1 MPTLFSNI
9 ARQFRKVYQKA
20 EGFIEE
26 EREIPISQVFLN
38 ATFKRFVTDNVSI
51 LEDLHADLHDDWL
64 RLYATLNVKGMRL
77 ILSVDLKLIQMEM
90 NKDMQLIVF
99 EQISDTE
106 IVEAQYPNIWM
117 KMAVKSALF
126 FYQKILHKD
135 PLGMILERFDVLKVK
150 DELLHLDL
158 NRWLGKNRSIMDTLN
173 KVHVNH
179 AELRETE
186 MVIIGNVNL
195 LAIFNKANSERFD
208 EDDDIVTL
216 KDLNKDRV
224 KDKAKDQ
231 EDLDDKITPIQQK

>member
-38 ATFKRFVTDNVSI
+38 ATFKRFVTDNVKI

-64 RLYATLNVKGMRL
+64 RLYATLNVKNMHL
-77 ILSVDLKLIQMEM
+77 ILSVDLKLIQMEI

-99 EQISDTE
+99 EQISNTK
-106 IVEAQYPNIWM
+106 IIEAQYPNFWM
-117 KMAVKSALF
+117 KMGVKSALF
-126 FYQKILHKD
+126 FYQNILHKD
-135 PLGMILERFDVLKVK
+135 PLGMILEKFEVLKVK

-158 NRWLGKNRSIMDTLN
+158 NRWLGKNRSIMDTLA

-179 AELRETE
+179 AELRETK
-186 MVIIGNVNL
+186 MVILGNVNL
-195 LAIFNKANSERFD
+195 MALFNKANFD
-208 EDDDIVTL
+208 NNDDDLELTG
-216 KDLNKDRV
+216 
-224 KDKAKDQ
+224 Q
-231 EDLDDKITPIQQK
+231 EQSDEPSLDDKITPIQQK

>member
-26 EREIPISQVFLN
+26 EREFPISQVFLN
-38 ATFKRFVTDNVSI
+38 ATFKRFVTDNVKI
-51 LEDLHADLHDDWL
+51 LEDLHADLHEDWL
-64 RLYATLNVKGMRL
+64 RLYATLNVKGMHL
-77 ILSVDLKLIQMEM
+77 ILAVDLKLVQMEL

-99 EQISDTE
+99 EQISNTE
-106 IVEAQYPNIWM
+106 IIEAKYPSIWM
-117 KMAVKSALF
+117 KIAVRTALF
-126 FYQKILHKD
+126 FYQKILQKD
-135 PLGMILERFDVLKVK
+135 PLGPILEKFEVLKVK

-186 MVIIGNVNL
+186 LVVIGNVNL
-195 LAIFNKANSERFD
+195 MALFNKVNEDRFD
-208 EDDDIVTL
+208 EDEDDI
-216 KDLNKDRV
+216 D
-224 KDKAKDQ
+224 DKI
-231 EDLDDKITPIQQK
+231 LDDKITPIQQK

>member
-26 EREIPISQVFLN
+26 EREFPLSQVFLN
-38 ATFKRFVTDNVSI
+38 ATFKRFVTDNVKI

-77 ILSVDLKLIQMEM
+77 ILSVDLKLIQMEL
-90 NKDMQLIVF
+90 NKEMQLIVF
-99 EQISDTE
+99 EQISDTR

-117 KMAVKSALF
+117 KFGVKSALF

-135 PLGMILERFDVLKVK
+135 PLGMILEKFEVLKVK

-158 NRWLGKNRSIMDTLN
+158 NRWLGKNRSIIDTLS

-186 MVIIGNVNL
+186 LVILGNVNL
-195 LAIFNKANSERFD
+195 MAL
-208 EDDDIVTL
+208 
-216 KDLNKDRV
+216 LNKVNASKFDADEPDV
-224 KDKAKDQ
+224 
-231 EDLDDKITPIQQK
+231 EENNLDDKITPIQQK

>member
-38 ATFKRFVTDNVSI
+38 ATFKRFVTDNVKI

-64 RLYATLNVKGMRL
+64 RLYATLNVKNMHL
-77 ILSVDLKLIQMEM
+77 ILSVDLKLIQMEI

-99 EQISDTE
+99 EQISNTK
-106 IVEAQYPNIWM
+106 IIEAQYPNFWM
-117 KMAVKSALF
+117 KMGVKSALF
-126 FYQKILHKD
+126 FYQNILHKD
-135 PLGMILERFDVLKVK
+135 PLGMILEKFEVLKVK

-158 NRWLGKNRSIMDTLN
+158 NRWLGKNRSIMDTLA

-179 AELRETE
+179 AELRETK
-186 MVIIGNVNL
+186 MVILGNVNL
-195 LAIFNKANSERFD
+195 MALFNKANFD
-208 EDDDIVTL
+208 NNDDDLELTS
-216 KDLNKDRV
+216 
-224 KDKAKDQ
+224 Q
-231 EDLDDKITPIQQK
+231 EQSDEPSLDDKITPIQQK